1 MSNRYHTLDIAVGAG
16 MCAIIFGAILFFV
29 AACMLAMVF
38 VMGLSLAARSREEK
52 ELARIRHDASRWTYR
67 MAS

>member
-1 MSNRYHTLDIAVGAG
+1 MSDRYHTIDIAVGAG
-16 MCAIIFGAILFFV
+16 MCAILFGALLFFV
-29 AACMLAMVF
+29 SVCMLAMVF
-38 VMGLSLAARSREEK
+38 LMGLSLAARSREEK